1 VNCPTTNVL
10 KGTTPLRWHPTP
22 NHIQPKVP
30 PLYQQPPPRLR
41 GASPIRASLN
51 RYGLKKVNILSDI
64 KDALKQFI
72 NSRLQEA
79 TRAQAIYPDRVY
91 VASGCIRQL
100 SSGNL
105 HKFHSSSSCY
115 SGNTYDSHHDTNYV
129 QEKKDFK
136 W

>member
-1 VNCPTTNVL
+1 M
-10 KGTTPLRWHPTP
+10 
-22 NHIQPKVP
+22 
-30 PLYQQPPPRLR
+30 
-41 GASPIRASLN
+41 
-51 RYGLKKVNILSDI
+51 SDI

-72 NSRLQEA
+72 YSRLQEA
-79 TRAQAIYPDRVY
+79 TRVQAIYPDRGY

-105 HKFHSSSSCY
+105 HKFPGSSSCD
-115 SGNTYDSHHDTNYV
+115 SGNTYGLHHDTNYV